1 MTLEESLVSCEGG
14 RGCGRVKSGKGR
26 VRQWG
31 TAFRPLD
38 EIFFVNLK

>member
-1 MTLEESLVSCEGG
+1 MPLEESLVHLKEC
-14 RGCGRVKSGKGR
+14 CALLNIWTGR

-38 EIFFVNLK
+38 EIFLADRK

>member
-1 MTLEESLVSCEGG
+1 MPLEESLVHLKECCAL
-14 RGCGRVKSGKGR
+14 RNIWTGR

-38 EIFFVNLK
+38 EIFLADRK